1 MIITSLKISAFGKF
15 INKTINFSD
24 GLNIIYGEN
33 EAGKSTTHAFIKA
46 MLFGFD
52 KKKNKVSTDSYQKYY
67 PWDSQNKYGGSLT
80 FIYANCTYEI
90 EREFSI
96 TEPKL
101 EIRNLS
107 EGGITVDDPDLFLNK
122 VLHNISRDTFD
133 NTISVRQLK
142 SAQNSSMID
151 ELHQIISNLNT
162 SGDMSIDTLYAL
174 NLLSHKKEKL
184 QQSKDKEATIIYNRQ
199 LGNIRNLEKEL
210 SNQKYD
216 NKLPELI
223 SKKNADEK
231 RINANTNEIEN
242 LKKIVADNNL
252 ILNQYGFK
260 ERKDIDALSN
270 EASKIYLDYKPI
282 LKNRNYVFSFICNV
296 FFMLIGIAM
305 IVFSSLML
313 VATYPSLANTLRLHD
328 TRYSMNF
335 ITNFIINLPFH
346 PIVLIG
352 ILICVGLILLIGN
365 IILLIN
371 NMKSRSVSTELH
383 DILSDIFTEHINT
396 DEVSEEN
403 MLKFKKHIRDMR
415 TIAKTIMDSEAKM
428 ISLTDENNELIERQS
443 EYSETIKLQQKI
455 QYDVESKYTELNN
468 LRIENKKIEH
478 ILETNDHINNEIESI
493 SLAIETIKSLSNEI
507 KVSFGTHLNNTA
519 SKYISILT
527 NNKYKSINVD
537 NSLSVTINYEGRFMP
552 LSQASIGTID
562 QIYLALRLAIADII
576 NSNDNILPLIFDDCF
591 AMYDNNRL
599 EATLRFL
606 SSLNSQILVFTC
618 HTRENDISSHNSIKA
633 NSFCISN

>member
-67 PWDSQNKYGGSLT
+67 PWDSQNQYGGSLT

-90 EREFSI
+90 VREFSI

-335 ITNFIINLPFH
+335 ITNFIVNLPFH

-403 MLKFKKHIRDMR
+403 MRKFKKHIRDMR
-415 TIAKTIMDSEAKM
+415 TTAKTIMDSEAKM
-428 ISLTDENNELIERQS
+428 ISLTDENNELIEKQS
-443 EYSETIKLQQKI
+443 EYAETIKLQQKI

>member
-67 PWDSQNKYGGSLT
+67 PWDSQNQYGGSLT

-231 RINANTNEIEN
+231 RINANANEIEN
-242 LKKIVADNNL
+242 LKKIVANNNL

-260 ERKDIDALSN
+260 ERKDIDTLSN

-335 ITNFIINLPFH
+335 ITNFIVNLPFH

-371 NMKSRSVSTELH
+371 NMKSSSVSTELH

-415 TIAKTIMDSEAKM
+415 TIAKTIMDSETKM

-443 EYSETIKLQQKI
+443 EYAETIKLQQKI

>member
-80 FIYANCTYEI
+80 FIYTNCTYEI

-296 FFMLIGIAM
+296 FFMLTGIAM

-443 EYSETIKLQQKI
+443 EYAETIKLQQKI

>member
-174 NLLSHKKEKL
+174 NLLNHKKEKL

-335 ITNFIINLPFH
+335 ITNFIVNLPFH

-365 IILLIN
+365 IILLIS

-403 MLKFKKHIRDMR
+403 MRKFKKHIRDMR

-443 EYSETIKLQQKI
+443 EYAETIKLQQKI

>member
-335 ITNFIINLPFH
+335 ITNFIVNLPFH

-403 MLKFKKHIRDMR
+403 MRKFKKHIRDMR
-415 TIAKTIMDSEAKM
+415 TTAKTIMDSEAKM
-428 ISLTDENNELIERQS
+428 ISLTDENNELIEKQS
-443 EYSETIKLQQKI
+443 EYAETIKLQQKI

>member
-335 ITNFIINLPFH
+335 ITNFIVNLPFH

-365 IILLIN
+365 IILLIS

-403 MLKFKKHIRDMR
+403 MRKFKKHIRDMR

-443 EYSETIKLQQKI
+443 EYAETIKLQQKI

>member
-282 LKNRNYVFSFICNV
+282 LKNRNYAFSFICNV

-335 ITNFIINLPFH
+335 ITNFIVNLPFH

-443 EYSETIKLQQKI
+443 EYDETIKLQQKI

-606 SSLNSQILVFTC
+606 SGLNSQILVFTC
-618 HTRENDISSHNSIKA
+618 HTRENDISSNNSIKA

>member
-90 EREFSI
+90 VREFSI

-335 ITNFIINLPFH
+335 ITNFIVNLPFH

-403 MLKFKKHIRDMR
+403 MRKFKKHIRDMR
-415 TIAKTIMDSEAKM
+415 TTAKTIMDSEAKM
-428 ISLTDENNELIERQS
+428 ISLTDENNELIEKQS
-443 EYSETIKLQQKI
+443 EYAETIKLQQKI

>member
-199 LGNIRNLEKEL
+199 LGNIRNLEKKL

-282 LKNRNYVFSFICNV
+282 LKNRNYAFSFICNV

-335 ITNFIINLPFH
+335 ITNFIVNLPFH

-443 EYSETIKLQQKI
+443 EYAETIKLQQKI

-633 NSFCISN
+633 NSFCINN

>member
-296 FFMLIGIAM
+296 FFMLTGIAM

-443 EYSETIKLQQKI
+443 EYAETIKLQQKI

>member
-67 PWDSQNKYGGSLT
+67 PWDSQNQYGGSLT

-90 EREFSI
+90 VREFSI

-282 LKNRNYVFSFICNV
+282 LKNLNYVFSFICNV

-335 ITNFIINLPFH
+335 ITNFIVNLPFH

-403 MLKFKKHIRDMR
+403 MRKFKKHIRDMR
-415 TIAKTIMDSEAKM
+415 TTAKTIMDSEAKM
-428 ISLTDENNELIERQS
+428 ISLTDENNELIEKQS
-443 EYSETIKLQQKI
+443 EYAETIKLQQKI